1 MKSHVAGSTAQF
13 VARRHQG
20 RAIYSKVFDQRK
32 RRIRGLWERNGTFYA
47 QLTVTDENTG
57 KKIVRRMRMEDAD
70 GKPVPTAAEAVKA
83 MSKLKV
89 RREDNVLSLTP
100 KRTPTFAEYSK
111 QYLAYCEALK
121 NKTKGTIH
129 RERSCIN
136 NLSRTMGELRLRQI
150 NKAIVMRY

>member
-70 GKPVPTAAEAVKA
+70 GKPDGRRRFTSSHSGARLCNLR
-83 MSKLKV
+83 KL
-89 RREDNVLSLTP
+89 
-100 KRTPTFAEYSK
+100 
-111 QYLAYCEALK
+111 
-121 NKTKGTIH
+121 
-129 RERSCIN
+129 
-136 NLSRTMGELRLRQI
+136 
-150 NKAIVMRY
+150 